1 MAHEYIWGG
10 ESMTR
15 IDKNDLISQLKQ
27 EIAFAKTTGMPQF
40 VAGLQ
45 RAKQIAE
52 KQQPVKIKDLDVKH
66 MKIEN
71 EVVDRISQYLDTP
84 AAEWAV
90 RDLIKPLVDELA
102 RMRRNL
108 Q

>member
-1 MAHEYIWGG
+1 MA
-10 ESMTR
+10 R
-15 IDKNDLISQLKQ
+15 IDKEFLISQLNQ
-27 EIAFAKTTGMPQF
+27 EILFAKTTGMPQF

-45 RAKQIAE
+45 RAKQITE
-52 KQQPVKIKDLDVKH
+52 QQPTTKVKDLGAKH

-71 EVVDRISQYLDTP
+71 EVIDRISQYLDTP
-84 AAEWAV
+84 VAEWAV

-108 Q
+108 